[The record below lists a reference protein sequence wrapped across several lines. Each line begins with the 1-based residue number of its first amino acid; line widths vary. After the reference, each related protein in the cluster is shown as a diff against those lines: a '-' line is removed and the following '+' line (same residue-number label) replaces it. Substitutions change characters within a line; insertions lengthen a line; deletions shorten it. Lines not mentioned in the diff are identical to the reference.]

1 MFIVSSCLS
10 AAGRGRLRHLDLT
23 TARGTSRC
31 RCENLSIESDQFSKR
46 PRLERTP
53 SRSER
58 RFGIRNLGDVAKP
71 RRFDM
76 REERLKEPESSF
88 AASGGRVP
96 SRTEPRFDEG
106 TDQPRPDGALVID
119 PISSRRPALI
129 PCAVSGFSGSEGPE
143 SQGRQQA
150 SLDFVDDPPRAFSLH
165 ERDRKAADREDL
177 VRPKAV
183 IASARD
189 VVDIDD
195 VCQVTRG
202 RRSRIDR

>member
-1 MFIVSSCLS
+1 MILVCMFIVSSCVRAPR
-10 AAGRGRLRHLDLT
+10 AARLRHLDLT
-23 TARGTSRC
+23 TARGTSRW

-58 RFGIRNLGDVAKP
+58 RFGIRNLRDVAKP

-76 REERLKEPESSF
+76 LEKRLKEPESSF
-88 AASGGRVP
+88 AAGGGRVP
-96 SRTEPRFDEG
+96 PRAEPRLHEG

-119 PISSRRPALI
+119 PISGRRPAFI
-129 PCAVSGFSGSEGPE
+129 PCAVSGLTWSEGPE
-143 SQGRQQA
+143 SQRRQQA
-150 SLDFVDDPPRAFSLH
+150 SLDFVDDPPRTFSLD
-165 ERDRKAADREDL
+165 ERDRKAANREDL
-177 VRPKAV
+177 VRAKTV

-195 VCQVTRG
+195 V
-202 RRSRIDR
+202 